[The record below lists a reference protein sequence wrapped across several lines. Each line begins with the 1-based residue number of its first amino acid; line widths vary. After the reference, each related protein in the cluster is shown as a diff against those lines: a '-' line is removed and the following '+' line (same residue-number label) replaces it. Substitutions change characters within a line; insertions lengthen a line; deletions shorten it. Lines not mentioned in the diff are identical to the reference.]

1 MATDLVH
8 RSQINSAICPRLQ
21 VYYRC
26 PSQIHFLGWINV
38 LATPPTNHKFTTL
51 LNAEVYPPEYTRLLG
66 IIQLNIEIVTTPNDC
81 LKETGMGT
89 ANACNS
95 IMEAL
100 GRSGRN
106 ATVTVCETM
115 DDLEKICARKP
126 DIVML
131 AAKYINLKNG
141 KTIWLSSY
149 FESHSIFYT
158 GSGRNELLFDSNK
171 VTAKELVRAR
181 GIQTAK
187 FFLALPGDYTELDEL
202 PLPYPLF
209 VKPLSAANGNGIDSD
224 SVVSNFREYQAK
236 VEALSET
243 YCEPALVE
251 DYLNGR
257 EFTVSIIQGS
267 RDLVLAPI
275 EIVPPIV
282 EGRRILSAKTK
293 TLNNEKLAEIT
304 RTGTLLEVAEM
315 ARKSFLAIGA
325 RDYARIDIKMDNHGT
340 CHFMEANLVP
350 GMTPRSSYFPLAF
363 EIHSGFSYDEV
374 VRLIIQSAINRKKQ
388 DTASIPTKPAQVHEC
403 GPRGPIG
410 LNAQLLPPTE
420 TITPT

>member
-1 MATDLVH
+1 M
-8 RSQINSAICPRLQ
+8 
-21 VYYRC
+21 
-26 PSQIHFLGWINV
+26 
-38 LATPPTNHKFTTL
+38 
-51 LNAEVYPPEYTRLLG
+51 
-66 IIQLNIEIVTTPNDC
+66 NIEIVTTPNDC

-89 ANACNS
+89 ANVCSA

-100 GRSGRN
+100 ERSGRN
-106 ATVTVCETM
+106 AAVTVCETI

-131 AAKYINLKNG
+131 AAKYIKLEIG
-141 KTIWLSSY
+141 KIIWLSSF
-149 FESHSIFYT
+149 FEEHSIFYT
-158 GSGRNELLFDSNK
+158 GSAKKELLFDSNK
-171 VTAKELVRAR
+171 VAAKELVRSR

-187 FFLALPGDYTELDEL
+187 FFLALPGDYTVEDEL

-209 VKPLSAANGNGIDSD
+209 VKPLSAANGNGIDAD
-224 SVVSNFREYQAK
+224 SVVSNFEEYQAK
-236 VEALSET
+236 IQALSDT

-275 EIVPPIV
+275 EIIPPIV

-325 RDYARIDIKMDNHGT
+325 RDYARIDIKMDNHGK

-350 GMTPRSSYFPLAF
+350 GMTPRSSYFPRAF

-374 VRLIIQSAINRKKQ
+374 VRLIIQGAINRKKRG
-388 DTASIPTKPAQVHEC
+388 TATAPSEPAIADNSNVALPV
-403 GPRGPIG
+403 GRTVG
-410 LNAQLLPPTE
+410 LLPSPGSL
-420 TITPT
+420 TPS